1 MMTSKTKISVSEALK
16 KIELGQSILEF
27 TIDFDKIKVE
37 SLDVMKLVKAGIK
50 VPEHA
55 IFYNDEDILDDEED
69 VGNWQEIEY
78 DPIADL
84 DSLTEVKISLK
95 NDIRDWIES
104 EKINLDKLLE
114 NLLDGFYKSQK
125 SLKRD

>member
-1 MMTSKTKISVSEALK
+1 MATKTKISVSDALK
-16 KIELGQSILEF
+16 KVELGQSISEY
-27 TIDFDKIKVE
+27 TIDFDRIRIE
-37 SLDVMKLVKAGIK
+37 SLDVMKLVKAGIE

-55 IFYNDEDILDDEED
+55 IFYDDEEILDDEAD

-78 DPIADL
+78 DPIAQL
-84 DSLTEVKISLK
+84 DSATEVKISLS

-114 NLLDGFYKSQK
+114 HLLDGFYKSQK
-125 SLKRD
+125 SLKKD